1 MKTGRILLLS
11 LVGLLL
17 CSAAWCNLASA
28 AEHDWSDDFEDDNYD
43 GWTIIQGDFDVVD
56 GNLVGTTNG
65 PADSHCSI
73 YHESNVSMGTW
84 SFDVYIPLA
93 LAALWIP
100 IAFMAESP
108 THLADVY
115 YVVEFYNTQMY
126 LSRYNGLSQSIVGN
140 YDFPGGTHCG
150 LHHIQVVRNETNYLY
165 LYHNGTV
172 VIEGLSL
179 VPLLE
184 WNYFVFYSFLDGSAA
199 WIDNVNVT
207 EYVVSTD
214 TTTTTSTGSTTEST
228 DTGSS
233 STTTGGTNVGGGD
246 MTMTYLLVGGGAAIV
261 VIAIVVIIR
270 MRS

>member
-1 MKTGRILLLS
+1 MSKGRILMLS
-11 LVGLLL
+11 LVALLL

-93 LAALWIP
+93 LAAHWIP
-100 IAFMAESP
+100 VAFMAESP

-115 YVVEFYNTQMY
+115 YVVEFYNTEMF

-150 LHHIQVVRNETNYLY
+150 LHHISVVRNETNYLY

-184 WNYFVFYSFLDGSAA
+184 WNYFVFYSFLDGAAA

-207 EYVVSTD
+207 EYVEEG
-214 TTTTTSTGSTTEST
+214 TTTTSTDSTTDST
-228 DTGSS
+228 DTSSS
-233 STTTGGTNVGGGD
+233 STTDDGGNGGGGN

-261 VIAIVVIIR
+261 IIAIVVIVR